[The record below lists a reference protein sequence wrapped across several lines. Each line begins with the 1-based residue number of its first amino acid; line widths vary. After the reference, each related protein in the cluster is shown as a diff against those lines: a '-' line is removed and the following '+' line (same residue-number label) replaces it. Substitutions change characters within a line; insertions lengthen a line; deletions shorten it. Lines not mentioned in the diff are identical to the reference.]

1 LRCENT
7 AIKTPSYI
15 PELDG
20 LRALAILAVLF
31 SHLPLY
37 WQVEHPLLGE
47 VAHRGWIG
55 VDLFFVLSGFLITGI
70 LLDARGEPGYYR
82 NFYARRALRIW
93 PLYYAVLLVAIFVFP
108 LLQPHLRPLI
118 QMYPWRW
125 YFLYVQNFA
134 FGQAGIPVLVVT
146 WSLAIEEQFYLAWP
160 LVISGIAG
168 LRLRNLLIALLVCAP
183 LVRLLMLWTGQDP
196 GSIFTYTF
204 SRMDGI
210 AAGALL
216 AWWMR
221 SSSFTPERLR
231 RWGALALAV
240 GGVASAAL
248 LTWKQGSVWVFSALA
263 AAFAGLLML
272 VLDARRRPGW
282 GSRLLAWLPMRS
294 TGKISYGLYLLH
306 PMAFALALPVLR
318 ALHGAPL
325 AKSPAGDLLTSLTCL
340 ALVYAVAT
348 VSWFAFESPLLKLK
362 AYFAGPKTA
371 AAPHLERPLA
381 ARAE

>member
-1 LRCENT
+1 
-7 AIKTPSYI
+7 
-15 PELDG
+15 
-20 LRALAILAVLF
+20 
-31 SHLPLY
+31 LPLY
-37 WQVEHPLLGE
+37 WQMEHPVLGE

-70 LLDARGEPGYYR
+70 LLDARGEPSYYR

-93 PLYYAVLLVAIFVFP
+93 PLYYAVLLVAIFIFP
-108 LLQPHLRPLI
+108 LLLPQMRPLI

-134 FGQAGIPVLVVT
+134 FGQAGIPVLTVT

-160 LVISGIAG
+160 LVISGIAR
-168 LRLRNLLIALLVCAP
+168 LRLRNLLIALLVFAP
-183 LVRLLMLWTGQDP
+183 LIRLLMLLTGQDP
-196 GSIFTYTF
+196 GNIFTYTF

-221 SSSFTPERLR
+221 SASFTPEKLR

-240 GGVASAAL
+240 GGVASVAL
-248 LTWKQGSVWVFSALA
+248 LTWRQNSLWVFSALA

-282 GSRLLAWLPMRS
+282 GSKLLAWRPMRY

-306 PMAFALALPVLR
+306 PMTFALLLPLARVLR
-318 ALHGAPL
+318 LAPQ
-325 AKSPAGDLLTSLTCL
+325 ANSPATDLLGSLARV
-340 ALVYAVAT
+340 ALVYLVAT
-348 VSWFAFESPLLKLK
+348 VSWYVFESPLLKLK
-362 AYFAGPKTA
+362 AYFAGPKA
-371 AAPHLERPLA
+371 AAPPVERPLA
-381 ARAE
+381 ARASE